1 MAEFVFAGPDMYECS
16 DDEIFDACGRVRNRY
31 SILHNLIFEAFK
43 SGVPTKEI
51 HVRVSEPSTWK
62 RKDTLHIDRL
72 LNMEML
78 RHFRNPEELFEEV
91 FKDMV
96 DKIYEERKKRD
107 MDVNIQRIKEDE
119 VDKVFIKAKKADDLY
134 INYDELRKQLSWSVS
149 LDSRAAVFMKMV
161 EDNRNTREVRNLEDK
176 IKEVIFND
184 PATIVLWKDGTK
196 TVVKCGP
203 GDTYDPEK
211 GLALCMLK
219 KQCGNKGNFNNLFRK
234 YLPKP
239 KTIVF
244 VPTPFDDDEAVD
256 VDNDAFIALM
266 DARQKEIEKE
276 ATDEQR
282 TTQES

>member
-1 MAEFVFAGPDMYECS
+1 MAEFRFEGPNTYACS
-16 DDEIFDACGRVRNRY
+16 DDEIFEACLRVRHRY

-43 SGVPTKEI
+43 SGVPAKEI
-51 HVRVSEPSTWK
+51 HLRVSEPSTWK
-62 RKDTLHIDRL
+62 RKDILHIDRIFDID
-72 LNMEML
+72 ML
-78 RHFRNPEELFEEV
+78 GRCRNIEELFEEV

-96 DKIYEERKKRD
+96 DRIYEERKKRD

-119 VDKVFIKAKKADDLY
+119 VDKVFVKAKKADDLY
-134 INYDELRKQLSWSVS
+134 NDYDALRKQLSWSVS
-149 LDSRAAVFMKMV
+149 LDSRAAVFMKML

-219 KQCGNKGNFNNLFRK
+219 KQCGNKGNYNNLFRK
-234 YLPKP
+234 YLPK
-239 KTIVF
+239 
-244 VPTPFDDDEAVD
+244 E
-256 VDNDAFIALM
+256 DN
-266 DARQKEIEKE
+266 
-276 ATDEQR
+276 
-282 TTQES
+282 